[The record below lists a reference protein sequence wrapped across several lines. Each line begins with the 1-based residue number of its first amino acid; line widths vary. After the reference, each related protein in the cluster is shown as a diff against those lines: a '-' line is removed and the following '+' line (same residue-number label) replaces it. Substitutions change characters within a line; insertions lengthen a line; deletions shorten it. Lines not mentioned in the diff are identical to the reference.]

1 MKKLLTLWA
10 VGVAGLALAA
20 SPQDPR
26 PNFVFIIGDDI
37 SAEDFGCYG
46 NAGIRTPNIDRL
58 AAQGLRFTNAYLTA
72 SSCSPSRASIITS
85 RYPHN
90 LETAALGPMQTSST
104 GRRWRPL
111 TRAGTVSKRSQ
122 VAAPGVKIAGSIACG
137 AGRKLSHFL
146 CGLPPMTRI
155 GFGMPTLLPV

>member
-1 MKKLLTLWA
+1 MKKLITLWA

-58 AAQGLRFTNAYLTA
+58 AAQG
-72 SSCSPSRASIITS
+72 
-85 RYPHN
+85 
-90 LETAALGPMQTSST
+90 
-104 GRRWRPL
+104 
-111 TRAGTVSKRSQ
+111 
-122 VAAPGVKIAGSIACG
+122 
-137 AGRKLSHFL
+137 
-146 CGLPPMTRI
+146 
-155 GFGMPTLLPV
+155 